1 MEVVVSFPSFILF
14 LLLSS
19 ATVAFSQNYS
29 DHLHFYFLERVA
41 GSPNATAVVS
51 VNLHPESPAGGFGNI
66 GVIDNILLEG
76 PEPSSPVIGRAQGL
90 AVFSD
95 LTGLSIT
102 TALNLV
108 FTAGEYNGSSLAMF
122 GRYEPGRVS
131 DRNIIGGS
139 GQFRLARGYALSQLV
154 NATATTLT
162 AEFDVYITYPGPCMM
177 ISSAYK

>member
-1 MEVVVSFPSFILF
+1 MEAVVSFPSFILF

-41 GSPNATAVVS
+41 GSPNATGVVS

-66 GVIDNILLEG
+66 EVIDNILLEG
-76 PEPSSPVIGRAQGL
+76 PEPSSPIIGRRAQGL

-108 FTAGEYNGSSLAMF
+108 FTAGDYNGSSLAMF
-122 GRYEPGRVS
+122 GRYEPRRVS
-131 DRNIIGGS
+131 DRSIIGGS
-139 GQFRLARGYALSQLV
+139 GQFRLAKGYALSQRV
-154 NATATTLT
+154 ATTATTLT
-162 AEFDVYITYPGPCMM
+162 DVLDVYITYP
-177 ISSAYK
+177 